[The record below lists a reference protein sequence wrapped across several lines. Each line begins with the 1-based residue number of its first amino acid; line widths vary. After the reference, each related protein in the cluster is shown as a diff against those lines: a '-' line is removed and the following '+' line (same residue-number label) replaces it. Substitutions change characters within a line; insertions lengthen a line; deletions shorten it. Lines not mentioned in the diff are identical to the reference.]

1 LVNGIFGISGYLIL
15 KQKIRILVSY
25 FLPESIKGSVY
36 AYSLMRETK
45 YSLGL
50 PLAIAIGVMI
60 ATSGSVGSVL
70 AAGNM
75 TGGNATKAGNMTAAG
90 GAAGNGTKAG
100 NMTAAGGAAGNA
112 TKAGNMTAAGGA
124 AGNATKS
131 TSSNSSNPLAKIG
144 QALSGLFGGKK

>member
-60 ATSGSVGSVL
+60 ATSASVGSVL
-70 AAGNM
+70 A
-75 TGGNATKAGNMTAAG
+75 
-90 GAAGNGTKAG
+90 AG